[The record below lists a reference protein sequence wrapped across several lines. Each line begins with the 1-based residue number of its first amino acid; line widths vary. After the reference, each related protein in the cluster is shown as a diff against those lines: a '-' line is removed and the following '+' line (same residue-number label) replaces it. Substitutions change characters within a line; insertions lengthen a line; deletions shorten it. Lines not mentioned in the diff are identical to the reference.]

1 MYVIVQLSNEQ
12 RLSLTKESGF
22 FSTGEEA
29 RTPTASLPHGPEPCG
44 AEGKQLDTIQNGDGS
59 TFS

>member
-29 RTPTASLPHGPEPCG
+29 RTPTASLPHGPEPCV
-44 AEGKQLDTIQNGDGS
+44 S
-59 TFS
+59 TNSTTPA